1 MTEDDG
7 GEGIFLYMGKHG
19 GEVPLDVKCVR
30 VHESV
35 RRIHGRAFYCRSQLR
50 TVTGGDGLEEIGYS
64 SFARCESLCGIT
76 ISPNVRVI
84 EKYAFTH
91 CSQLKTVNGGEG
103 IKEIGPNAFWKC
115 TFLEEITI
123 YPSVE
128 VIHNY
133 AFNECRGLRI
143 VNGGEGLV
151 EIGKEAFSTCY
162 ILQEIT
168 IYPSVKVIKDYAFVY
183 CSGLTTVNG
192 GEGLVEI
199 REGAFKHC
207 TSLREITISPTVKVI
222 REEAFRMC
230 QQLTNVNLSMG
241 LRKIEQKAFARCA
254 LLQNLIIP
262 STVKVIES
270 GAFISCAS
278 LTSVVFCNEIQEF
291 VSKLT
296 WWNKGIHKKST
307 RTYCFFV
314 KHKIPQRL
322 KDLRPLNWR
331 QADIIYD
338 MLNRIPSISNKCL
351 ESNYFETIHRKLQL
365 YESLMHVFS
374 LVKLSLWRSICMKE
388 ILRESNGSI
397 TVKRLK
403 MLCRIDATKLLN
415 QIVPHVIPF
424 LIDENDGRNVVDNGR
439 LDLDTGSSDS
449 GDY

>member
-7 GEGIFLYMGKHG
+7 CEGIFLYMGKHG

-35 RRIHGRAFYCRSQLR
+35 TRIHGGAFAKCTL
-50 TVTGGDGLEEIGYS
+50 
-64 SFARCESLCGIT
+64 LCGIT

-103 IKEIGPNAFWKC
+103 IKEIGPNAFWYCKL
-115 TFLEEITI
+115 LEEITI

-128 VIHNY
+128 VIHNC
-133 AFNECRGLRI
+133 AFNDCSGLRI
-143 VNGGEGLV
+143 VNGGEGIV
-151 EIGKEAFSTCY
+151 EIGKEAFSSCY
-162 ILQEIT
+162 FLQEIT
-168 IYPSVKVIKDYAFVY
+168 IYPSVKVIKEHAFHY
-183 CSGLTTVNG
+183 CSCLTTVNG

-222 REEAFRMC
+222 REEAFRGC
-230 QQLTNVNLSMG
+230 LQLTNVNLSMG
-241 LRKIEQKAFARCA
+241 LKKIEQKAFSRCTS
-254 LLQNLIIP
+254 LQNLIIP

-270 GAFISCAS
+270 GAFITCRS

-291 VSKLT
+291 VSMLN
-296 WWNKGIHKKST
+296 WWNGGIHKKST

-322 KDLRPLNWR
+322 EVLRPLNWQ
-331 QADIIYD
+331 QADIYD
-338 MLNRIPSISNKCL
+338 MLNRIPSISNICL

-374 LVKLSLWRSICMKE
+374 LVELSLWRSICMKE

-403 MLCRIDATKLLN
+403 MQCRIDATKLLN
-415 QIVPHVIPF
+415 QIVPYVIPF

>member
-7 GEGIFLYMGKHG
+7 GQGIFLYIGKHG

-35 RRIHGRAFYCRSQLR
+35 R
-50 TVTGGDGLEEIGYS
+50 
-64 SFARCESLCGIT
+64 
-76 ISPNVRVI
+76 VI
-84 EKYAFTH
+84 EKHAFAH

-103 IKEIGPNAFWKC
+103 IKEIRPNAFWKC
-115 TFLEEITI
+115 TLLEEITI

-128 VIHNY
+128 VIHKY

-151 EIGKEAFSTCY
+151 EIGKEAFSSCTF
-162 ILQEIT
+162 LQEIT
-168 IYPSVKVIKDYAFVY
+168 IYPSVKVIKEHAFNY
-183 CSGLTTVNG
+183 CSGLITLNG

-222 REEAFRMC
+222 REEAFRGC
-230 QQLTNVNLSMG
+230 LQLTNVNLSMG
-241 LRKIEQKAFARCA
+241 LKKIGQKAFSRCTS
-254 LLQNLIIP
+254 LQNLIIP

-270 GAFISCAS
+270 GAFITCTS

-291 VSKLT
+291 VSMLN
-296 WWNKGIHKKST
+296 WWNGGIHKKST

-322 KDLRPLNWR
+322 EVLRPLNWP

-338 MLNRIPSISNKCL
+338 MLNRIPSISNTCL

-365 YESLMHVFS
+365 YESLMHAFS
-374 LVKLSLWRSICMKE
+374 LVELGLWRSICMKE

-403 MLCRIDATKLLN
+403 MQCRIDATKLLN
-415 QIVPHVIPF
+415 QIVPYVIPF
-424 LIDENDGRNVVDNGR
+424 LIDENDGRNVVDYGR

-449 GDY
+449 ADY

>member
-1 MTEDDG
+1 MTEDGG

-35 RRIHGRAFYCRSQLR
+35 RRIHGGAFLCRSQLR
-50 TVTGGDGLEEIGYS
+50 TVTGGNGLEEIGYS
-64 SFARCESLCGIT
+64 SFARCESLCVIT

-84 EKYAFTH
+84 EKYAFAR

-103 IKEIGPNAFWKC
+103 IKEIGPNAFGYC
-115 TFLEEITI
+115 TLLEEITI

-128 VIHNY
+128 VIHKY
-133 AFNECRGLRI
+133 AFNNCRGLRI

-151 EIGKEAFSTCY
+151 KIGKEAFSTCTF
-162 ILQEIT
+162 LQEIT
-168 IYPSVKVIKDYAFVY
+168 IFPSVKVIKEHAFVY

-192 GEGLVEI
+192 GEGLVVI
-199 REGAFKHC
+199 GEGAFSYC

-222 REEAFRMC
+222 EEETFLQC

-241 LRKIEQKAFARCA
+241 LKKIKKKAFARCR
-254 LLQNLIIP
+254 LLQDLIIP

-270 GAFISCAS
+270 GAFISCTS
-278 LTSVVFCNEIQEF
+278 LTSVVFPNEIQEF
-291 VSKLT
+291 VSMLN
-296 WWNKGIHKKST
+296 WWNGGIHKKST

-322 KDLRPLNWR
+322 EVLRPLNWR

-338 MLNRIPSISNKCL
+338 MLNCIPSISNKCL

-374 LVKLSLWRSICMKE
+374 LVELSLWRSICMKE

-403 MLCRIDATKLLN
+403 MLCRNDATYMLN
-415 QIVPHVIPF
+415 QIVPYVIPF
-424 LIDENDGRNVVDNGR
+424 LIDENDGRNVVDYGR

>member
-103 IKEIGPNAFWKC
+103 IKK
-115 TFLEEITI
+115 
-123 YPSVE
+123 
-128 VIHNY
+128 
-133 AFNECRGLRI
+133 
-143 VNGGEGLV
+143 
-151 EIGKEAFSTCY
+151 IGKEAFSSCY
-162 ILQEIT
+162 FLQEIM

-199 REGAFKHC
+199 RQGAFKHC
-207 TSLREITISPTVKVI
+207 TSLREITISPNVKVI
-222 REEAFRMC
+222 KEEAFRGC

-241 LRKIEQKAFARCA
+241 LKKIGQKAFSRCTS
-254 LLQNLIIP
+254 LQNLIIP
-262 STVKVIES
+262 STVEVIES
-270 GAFISCAS
+270 GAFITCRS

-291 VSKLT
+291 VSMLN
-296 WWNKGIHKKST
+296 WWNGGIHKKST

-322 KDLRPLNWR
+322 KDLRPLNWP

-338 MLNRIPSISNKCL
+338 MLNRIPSISNTCL
-351 ESNYFETIHRKLQL
+351 ESNYFETIHQKLQL
-365 YESLMHVFS
+365 YESLMHAFP
-374 LVKLSLWRSICMKE
+374 LVELGLWRSICMKE

>member
-7 GEGIFLYMGKHG
+7 GQGIFLYMGKHG
-19 GEVPLDVKCVR
+19 KKIPLDVNCVR

-35 RRIHGRAFYCRSQLR
+35 R
-50 TVTGGDGLEEIGYS
+50 
-64 SFARCESLCGIT
+64 
-76 ISPNVRVI
+76 VI
-84 EKYAFTH
+84 EKHAFAH

-103 IKEIGPNAFWKC
+103 IKEIRPNAFWKC
-115 TFLEEITI
+115 TLLEEITI

-128 VIHNY
+128 VIHKY

-151 EIGKEAFSTCY
+151 EIGEEAFSSCTF
-162 ILQEIT
+162 LHEIT

-278 LTSVVFCNEIQEF
+278 LTSVVFCNEIQEL

-296 WWNKGIHKKST
+296 WWKKGIHKKST

>member
-1 MTEDDG
+1 
-7 GEGIFLYMGKHG
+7 
-19 GEVPLDVKCVR
+19 
-30 VHESV
+30 
-35 RRIHGRAFYCRSQLR
+35 
-50 TVTGGDGLEEIGYS
+50 
-64 SFARCESLCGIT
+64 
-76 ISPNVRVI
+76 
-84 EKYAFTH
+84 
-91 CSQLKTVNGGEG
+91 VNGGEG
-103 IKEIGPNAFWKC
+103 IKEIRPFAFWKC
-115 TFLEEITI
+115 TLLEEITI

-128 VIHNY
+128 VIHNC
-133 AFNECRGLRI
+133 AFNECHGLRI
-143 VNGGEGLV
+143 VNGGEGIKK
-151 EIGKEAFSTCY
+151 IGKEAFSMCY
-162 ILQEIT
+162 FLQEIM
-168 IYPSVKVIKDYAFVY
+168 IYPSVKVIKEHAFVY
-183 CSGLTTVNG
+183 CSRLTTVNG

-199 REGAFKHC
+199 RQGAFLRC
-207 TSLREITISPTVKVI
+207 TSLREITIPPTVKVI
-222 REEAFRMC
+222 KEEAFRGC

-241 LRKIEQKAFARCA
+241 LKKIEKKAFARCRS
-254 LLQNLIIP
+254 LQNLIIP

-270 GAFISCAS
+270 GAFISCTS

-291 VSKLT
+291 VSMLN
-296 WWNKGIHKKST
+296 WWNGGIHKKST

-322 KDLRPLNWR
+322 KDLRPLNGR
-331 QADIIYD
+331 QAEIIYD

-374 LVKLSLWRSICMKE
+374 LVELSLWRSICMKE

-403 MLCRIDATKLLN
+403 MQCRKDATKLLN

-424 LIDENDGRNVVDNGR
+424 LIDENDGENVVDNGM

>member
-7 GEGIFLYMGKHG
+7 DEGIFLYMGKHG

-103 IKEIGPNAFWKC
+103 
-115 TFLEEITI
+115 
-123 YPSVE
+123 
-128 VIHNY
+128 
-133 AFNECRGLRI
+133 
-143 VNGGEGLV
+143 LV

-168 IYPSVKVIKDYAFVY
+168 IYPSVKVIKDYAFHY

-199 REGAFKHC
+199 REGAFSYC
-207 TSLREITISPTVKVI
+207 TSLREITIPPTVKVI
-222 REEAFRMC
+222 KEEAFRGC

-241 LRKIEQKAFARCA
+241 LKKIEQKAFSRCTS
-254 LLQNLIIP
+254 LQNLIIP

-270 GAFISCAS
+270 GAFITCRS

-291 VSKLT
+291 VSMLN
-296 WWNKGIHKKST
+296 WWNGGIHKKST

-322 KDLRPLNWR
+322 EVLRPLNWP

-374 LVKLSLWRSICMKE
+374 LVELSLWRSICMKE